1 MATIEERRSAL
12 LARMAELEERLREI
26 EAELDAPHT
35 KDWDDQAIEREGDE
49 VMERMGTT
57 GQAEIRKI
65 QAALQRMDAGEYGF
79 CVDCGDTISDERL
92 DVLPYTPFCKKCAA
106 AHDPS

>member
-1 MATIEERRSAL
+1 MANIEERRSAL
-12 LARMAELEERLREI
+12 LARMEELEERLREI
-26 EAELDAPHT
+26 ETELDAPHT